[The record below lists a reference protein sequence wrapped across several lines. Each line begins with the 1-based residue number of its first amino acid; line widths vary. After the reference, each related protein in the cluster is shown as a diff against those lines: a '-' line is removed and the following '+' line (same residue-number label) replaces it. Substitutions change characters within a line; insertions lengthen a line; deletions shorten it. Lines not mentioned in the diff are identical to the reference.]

1 MTIAIRL
8 IRFFLSLV
16 IIIFSSWVL
25 MRNSSYIFEESPSH
39 VVINGWGS
47 TWAMISLFFI
57 GVLALAMTIV
67 SNGSWR
73 ESKFNKIY
81 VSSGMICC
89 LLISPLISTYFIY
102 RLHEKAE
109 GFVECNELRRAS
121 RLYSSKTYAITSQ
134 TCQRLVSD
142 REAREL

>member
-25 MRNSSYIFEESPSH
+25 MRNSSYIFDGSPNH
-39 VVINGWGS
+39 VVINGWRS
-47 TWAMISLFFI
+47 TWAIITLFFI
-57 GVLALAMTIV
+57 GVLALAMTIA
-67 SNGSWR
+67 SKGSWR
-73 ESKFNKIY
+73 ESKFNKMY
-81 VSSGMICC
+81 VLSGVFSC
-89 LLISPLISTYFIY
+89 LVISPLISTYFIY

-109 GFVECNELRRAS
+109 GFVECSELRRSS